1 MNKKV
6 RSELIE
12 WAKSI
17 SVSIVLAMVI
27 TIVVQPTT
35 VSGESMYPTLKDND
49 YLFINKLT
57 YEVEGPK
64 RGDIIVFKT
73 ELIDDKSSK
82 KKSLVKRVI
91 ALPGEHIVIK
101 NNEVYIDD
109 ELLNESYIKGVYTS
123 GDIDIIVPENNIF
136 IMGDNRENSLD
147 SRDDRIGTISLDDVV
162 GKVSMRVYPFDKIGS
177 VN

>member
-1 MNKKV
+1 
-6 RSELIE
+6 
-12 WAKSI
+12 
-17 SVSIVLAMVI
+17 
-27 TIVVQPTT
+27 
-35 VSGESMYPTLKDND
+35 MYPTLKDND

-101 NNEVYIDD
+101 NSEVYIDD

-123 GDIDIIVPENNIF
+123 GDIDIIV
-136 IMGDNRENSLD
+136 
-147 SRDDRIGTISLDDVV
+147 
-162 GKVSMRVYPFDKIGS
+162 
-177 VN
+177 

>member
-1 MNKKV
+1 MK
-6 RSELIE
+6 SELIE

-101 NNEVYIDD
+101 NSEVYIDD
-109 ELLNESYIKGVYTS
+109 ELLNETYI
-123 GDIDIIVPENNIF
+123 I
-136 IMGDNRENSLD
+136 
-147 SRDDRIGTISLDDVV
+147 
-162 GKVSMRVYPFDKIGS
+162 
-177 VN
+177 

>member
-6 RSELIE
+6 KSELIE

-57 YEVEGPK
+57 YEV
-64 RGDIIVFKT
+64 
-73 ELIDDKSSK
+73 
-82 KKSLVKRVI
+82 
-91 ALPGEHIVIK
+91 
-101 NNEVYIDD
+101 
-109 ELLNESYIKGVYTS
+109 
-123 GDIDIIVPENNIF
+123 
-136 IMGDNRENSLD
+136 
-147 SRDDRIGTISLDDVV
+147 
-162 GKVSMRVYPFDKIGS
+162 
-177 VN
+177 